1 VEKTFYPSPIKLR
14 GHSLLYR
21 PKSHRQNGINAL
33 KRNWGAGLAT
43 DSPVAGLRSACLSRS
58 PCRAFWFR
66 RLATSVLLRRAALG
80 FAVCSVAWPEGQRN
94 SAVSLGSD
102 RPKTLFASPAPPE
115 RSEDHSCFAVALARF
130 RPKTLRF
137 RRLAPL
143 DPSEDV
149 SNIAIAPPRRPEGF
163 LNLAP
168 FRPV

>member
-1 VEKTFYPSPIKLR
+1 LQPTPLSPDFD
-14 GHSLLYR
+14 
-21 PKSHRQNGINAL
+21 P
-33 KRNWGAGLAT
+33 
-43 DSPVAGLRSACLSRS
+43 
-58 PCRAFWFR
+58 
-66 RLATSVLLRRAALG
+66 LG
-80 FAVCSVAWPEGQRN
+80 FPEGWPAPSGFGGSLHPCCSEERRQVSRFCSVAWPEGQRN

-115 RSEDHSCFAVALARF
+115 RSEDHSCFAVAPARF

-168 FRPV
+168 IDQV